1 MDALWKFIVDISPI
15 PPEML
20 PLAVVIAAAAIGAM
34 GILVI
39 GFSTAKIKTFT
50 AGDKGKS
57 LIPKETMDNLIKA
70 YNKILEGE
78 AYIGTIEG
86 YLTILRAIFGDNAT
100 INLTIVSP
108 LHLKFDITAGV
119 QQFYLWVD
127 NQNNEI
133 VDENGDNIVFEEI
146 VALLSSRQLL
156 ELLKQTTNAGTF
168 VEFTLNG
175 E

>member
-1 MDALWKFIVDISPI
+1 MVQKFIEGDAEENKFFTVFSEVVNSTMSDIENYYNQAYGSKELGSALYELQRVPI
-15 PPEML
+15 YKVL
-20 PLAVVIAAAAIGAM
+20 
-34 GILVI
+34 
-39 GFSTAKIKTFT
+39 K
-50 AGDKGKS
+50 KS
-57 LIPKETMDNLIKA
+57 LFLKA
-70 YNKILEGE
+70 YNKILQGQ

-86 YLTILRAIFGDNAT
+86 YLTILRAIFGDNAI
-100 INLTIVSP
+100 INLTIVAP
-108 LHLKFDITAGV
+108 LHLKFDITAEV

-127 NQNNEI
+127 NYNNKI
-133 VDENGDNIVFEEI
+133 IDENGDNIVFEEI

>member
-1 MDALWKFIVDISPI
+1 MVQKFIEGDAEENKFFTVFSEVVNSTMSDIENYYNQAYGSKELGSALYELQRVPI
-15 PPEML
+15 YKVLE
-20 PLAVVIAAAAIGAM
+20 
-34 GILVI
+34 
-39 GFSTAKIKTFT
+39 
-50 AGDKGKS
+50 KS
-57 LIPKETMDNLIKA
+57 LFLKA
-70 YNKILEGE
+70 YNKILQGQ

-86 YLTILRAIFGDNAT
+86 YLTILRAIFGDNVI
-100 INLTIVSP
+100 INLTIVAP
-108 LHLKFDITAGV
+108 LHLKFDITAEV

-127 NQNNEI
+127 DNDNEI
-133 VDENGDNIVFEEI
+133 VDENEDNIVFEEI

>member
-1 MDALWKFIVDISPI
+1 MVQKFIEGDAEENKFFTVFSEVVNSTMSDIEQYYNQAYGSKELGNALYELQRVPI
-15 PPEML
+15 YRVLE
-20 PLAVVIAAAAIGAM
+20 
-34 GILVI
+34 
-39 GFSTAKIKTFT
+39 
-50 AGDKGKS
+50 KS
-57 LIPKETMDNLIKA
+57 LFLKA
-70 YNKILEGE
+70 YSKILQGE

-100 INLTIVSP
+100 INLTIVAP
-108 LHLKFDITAGV
+108 LHLKFDITAEV

-127 NQNNEI
+127 NYNNEI